1 MAIQKVVVT
10 GASGFIGQAVV
21 KTLVKDQSF
30 DVVAVSRSK
39 SDYVG
44 CFQVA
49 NYRDTPVGD
58 VLIHLA
64 EQPDCGQVNSLGD
77 AYLQESTSVLTSLLE
92 KNYEKVIY
100 ASSSVIYGDIGQ
112 EPFPESSLLA
122 INNVYAKSK
131 HANENLVLSHPNGI
145 IVRLANVIG
154 LGMAANNVVSDILT
168 QIPGDG
174 SITVRN
180 GAPIRDFICVS
191 DVADAILQLLKSSKS
206 GVYNVGLG
214 SGVSI
219 AQLALLCLKSVGESH
234 RQIESKAET
243 FQASYNVMNVQKI
256 KNDIGWTAN
265 VTLEDCIKQIIL
277 NRNMKV
283 DEML

>member
-39 SDYVG
+39 CSYVD
-44 CFQVA
+44 CYQIE
-49 NYRDTPVGD
+49 NYRDTPGGD

-77 AYLQESTSVLTSLLE
+77 AYLEESTSVLTTLLK
-92 KNYEKVIY
+92 KNYKKVIY
-100 ASSSVIYGDIGQ
+100 ASSSVIYGDVGQ
-112 EPFPESSLLA
+112 EPFPESSFLA
-122 INNVYAKSK
+122 INNVYSKNK
-131 HANENLVLSHPNGI
+131 HANENLVLSRPNGI

-154 LGMAANNVVSDILT
+154 LGMAANNVVSDILA
-168 QIPGDG
+168 QIPGVG

-180 GAPIRDFICVS
+180 GVPVRDFICVS
-191 DVADAILQLLKSSKS
+191 DVVDAILQLLKSSKS

-219 AQLALLCLKSVGESH
+219 AQLASLCLKAVGESH
-234 RQIESKAET
+234 RQIESKADT